1 MKRGNPTHCPN
12 CGQPVPV
19 DFDGVYCMTCGAD
32 LLTGK
37 GADLSAEEV
46 KAVQQTHAKANDLQ
60 FQIYELKSELHQ
72 ANEMLQASYSLMAK
86 IKRLV
91 GSICTCAA
99 VGAVILCIWFYWTLN
114 AYLNASVLFN

>member
-1 MKRGNPTHCPN
+1 
-12 CGQPVPV
+12 
-19 DFDGVYCMTCGAD
+19 MTCGAD

-72 ANEMLQASYSLMAK
+72 ANEMLQASYSLNAK

-99 VGAVILCIWFYWTLN
+99 IVAFVLIIWFFWSLD
-114 AYLNASVLFN
+114 AYLTASVLLK